1 MKTKLISTPLPDLY
15 VVTIDYFE
23 DERGFFIESWHEKD
37 FTAAGL
43 DFKFVQENHSS
54 SKRGVLR
61 GLHYQDMRAPMAKL
75 ITCTVGS
82 IFDVAVDIRA
92 NSPTTGK
99 WFGLELSAKNKKQL
113 FVPKGFAHGFVVESD
128 YAEVQYKQDA
138 FYTPAAEG
146 AIDWNDS
153 DLAIDWPIKVPI
165 LSRRDQEAMS
175 FKEYLQRPSF

>member
-61 GLHYQDMRAPMAKL
+61 GLH
-75 ITCTVGS
+75 
-82 IFDVAVDIRA
+82 
-92 NSPTTGK
+92 
-99 WFGLELSAKNKKQL
+99 
-113 FVPKGFAHGFVVESD
+113 
-128 YAEVQYKQDA
+128 
-138 FYTPAAEG
+138 
-146 AIDWNDS
+146 
-153 DLAIDWPIKVPI
+153 
-165 LSRRDQEAMS
+165 
-175 FKEYLQRPSF
+175 